1 MIRDADKIDI
11 FYESVEIFWKGKEQI
26 VEKSKITPYVL
37 EQFKNKSQ
45 LKRGMGEN
53 TEINQIIFVIAF
65 IFDINFEES
74 FEIIRQKDYINKILN
89 RYNMSD
95 EQTKMQ
101 LEEIRKIANKYI
113 GKG

>member
-1 MIRDADKIDI
+1 M
-11 FYESVEIFWKGKEQI
+11 S
-26 VEKSKITPYVL
+26 
-37 EQFKNKSQ
+37 
-45 LKRGMGEN
+45 EN

-74 FEIIRQKDYINKILN
+74 FEIIRQKDYINKIID
-89 RYNMSD
+89 RYNMSNV
-95 EQTKMQ
+95 ETKMQ